1 MEKQMGPV
9 GVMCDLTDTL
19 KNLTH
24 IGSSLVAEWLGFQA
38 FTARAQV
45 QSLGWEGPLEEGMA
59 THPSILAWRIP
70 THRGAWGRKE
80 SDMTE

>member
-24 IGSSLVAEWLGFQA
+24 IGSSLVDEWLGFWA
-38 FTARAQV
+38 FTAAAQV
-45 QSLGWEGPLEEGMA
+45 LSLTGKLRSCKLHGMA
-59 THPSILAWRIP
+59 
-70 THRGAWGRKE
+70 KK
-80 SDMTE
+80 